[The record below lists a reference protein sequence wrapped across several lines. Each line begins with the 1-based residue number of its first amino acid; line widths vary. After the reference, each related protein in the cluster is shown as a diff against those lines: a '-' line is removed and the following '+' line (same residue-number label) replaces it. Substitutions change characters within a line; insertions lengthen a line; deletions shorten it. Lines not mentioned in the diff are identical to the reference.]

1 MCVCASET
9 LCICAWKHVLPENL
23 PLKLLLCLS
32 IQTFF
37 RALSRNSDI
46 CTWLQQWNTLTHKHT
61 PTNPQTSTHIS
72 CYLGLNQIGSIGLL
86 VNDLKLL
93 LCWLKGLLHPL
104 LRTRQLS
111 RASCHPAIH
120 CTSQNPVLEVAMH
133 TQMHRPWVSNV
144 QPFHNNSVP
153 TFKEQI
159 LWKLSPLL
167 NHSFADLNLF

>member
-1 MCVCASET
+1 MCVSET

-46 CTWLQQWNTLTHKHT
+46 WEMHVIATMKHT
-61 PTNPQTSTHIS
+61 YTQTHTHIS
-72 CYLGLNQIGSIGLL
+72 CYLGLNHIGSIGLL

-133 TQMHRPWVSNV
+133 TQMHRLWVSNV